1 MLFTEEMPRHLR
13 LRATRGLALF
23 MFAALGGAMLC
34 RAALASDIT
43 IANPVS
49 GTHVSS
55 PVWIRAHNI
64 GCDSV
69 PPTAFAYSIDNSTAM
84 VRGETAYDIDVT
96 GQVIAAGTHAIHF
109 KSWTARGACPVVSTA
124 FTVGSAST
132 PSAPALP
139 QPMALPRMPSPPAI
153 WTAKQ
158 PGDRSTMA
166 AHLAHP
172 EDRRSIRQPHP
183 YMTMPASST

>member
-13 LRATRGLALF
+13 VRATRGLALF
-23 MFAALGGAMLC
+23 TLAGVMLG

-96 GQVIAAGTHAIHF
+96 GQVMLPVRTLSISNRGRRVAHAR
-109 KSWTARGACPVVSTA
+109 S
-124 FTVGSAST
+124 SA
-132 PSAPALP
+132 LH
-139 QPMALPRMPSPPAI
+139 SP
-153 WTAKQ
+153 
-158 PGDRSTMA
+158 
-166 AHLAHP
+166 
-172 EDRRSIRQPHP
+172 
-183 YMTMPASST
+183 